1 MRIQIHPRLIVSNGP
16 DHKFS
21 LVRGIRL
28 LTEIQ
33 QVGNLALATRNLG
46 MSYRSAWGLLQALD
60 VELGGAV
67 VIMTKGK
74 GSELTH
80 LGERLV
86 WAQKLIHARF
96 DPLLESMATEVEA
109 EIRQAVLKSRQGLKM
124 FASHGFAVAALIQ
137 NLLHQD
143 PPIELSYRGSL
154 EAVGALTR
162 GSCDIAGFHIPVGVL
177 EQPVFAHFVHLL
189 QPNYRLI
196 HLATRRQGIMVAKG
210 NPAAIWTISDLLR
223 PELTF
228 VNRQLGSG
236 TRLILDLLLASHN
249 VQSAGIRGFENV
261 ELTHAAVAAYIASG
275 KADAGL
281 GVEAA
286 AREFGLDFVP
296 LLSERYF
303 FLCDADILRHAQ
315 FAPIVALLQTNEF
328 KSRINALPGYGAE
341 QTGMIMTIK
350 EAFAFAG
357 TSQPD

>member
-28 LTEIQ
+28 LAEIQ
-33 QVGNLALATRNLG
+33 RVGNLALATRGLG
-46 MSYRSAWGLLQALD
+46 MSYRSAWGLLQSLD
-60 VELGGAV
+60 AELGGPV

-124 FASHGFAVAALIQ
+124 FASHGFAVAALNQ
-137 NLLHQD
+137 NLLAQD
-143 PPIELSYRGSL
+143 PPVELSYRGSL
-154 EAVGALTR
+154 EAVSALSR
-162 GSCDIAGFHIPVGVL
+162 GSCDIAGFHVPVGPLEKPVL
-177 EQPVFAHFVHLL
+177 AQIAHLL
-189 QPNYRLI
+189 RPQDRLI
-196 HLATRRQGIMVAKG
+196 HLASRRQGIMVAKD
-210 NPAAIWTISDLLR
+210 NPRAIWTIADLLKSGV
-223 PELTF
+223 TF

-236 TRLILDLLLASHN
+236 TRLIIDLLLDNDGVAS
-249 VQSAGIRGFENV
+249 SGIRGFDNV

-286 AREFGLDFVP
+286 ARAFGLDFVP

-303 FLCDADILRHAQ
+303 FLCAADTLRHPQ

-328 KSRINALPGYGAE
+328 KSKVNALPGYGAE
-341 QTGMIMTIK
+341 HTGEIMTVA
-350 EAFAFAG
+350 EAFEALAV
-357 TSQPD
+357 SA

>member
-1 MRIQIHPRLIVSNGP
+1 MRIQIYPRMIVSNGP

-28 LTEIQ
+28 LTEIE

-46 MSYRSAWGLLQALD
+46 MSYRSAWGLIQSLD
-60 VELGGAV
+60 EELGGAV

-74 GSELTH
+74 GSTLTH

-96 DPLLESMATEVEA
+96 DSLLESMATEVEA
-109 EIRQAVLKSRQGLKM
+109 EIRHAVLKSRKGLKM
-124 FASHGFAVAALIQ
+124 FASHGFAVASLIQ
-137 NLLHQD
+137 NLLSQD

-154 EAVGALTR
+154 EAVSALAR
-162 GSCDIAGFHIPVGVL
+162 GSCDIAGFHVPMGIL
-177 EQPVFAHFVHLL
+177 EQPVFARFEQLL
-189 QPNYRLI
+189 RPNDQLI

-210 NPAAIWTISDLLR
+210 NPLLIWTINDLQR
-223 PELTF
+223 PGLTF

-236 TRLILDLLLASHN
+236 TRLILDLLLESHN
-249 VQSAGIRGFENV
+249 VNSSGIRGFEHV

-303 FLCDADILRHAQ
+303 FLCNTDIVRQAQ
-315 FAPIVALLQTNEF
+315 FAPIIALLQTNEF
-328 KSRINALPGYGAE
+328 KSRVNTLPGYGAE
-341 QTGMIMTIK
+341 HTGTVMSIQ
-350 EAFAFAG
+350 EAFPFAAMR
-357 TSQPD
+357 

>member
-16 DHKFS
+16 DQRFS

-33 QVGNLALATRNLG
+33 RVGNLALATRGLG
-46 MSYRSAWGLLQALD
+46 MSYRSAWGLLQDLET
-60 VELGGAV
+60 ELGGPV

-74 GSELTH
+74 GSALTH

-96 DPLLESMATEVEA
+96 DPLLQSMAAEVEA

-124 FASHGFAVAALIQ
+124 LASHGFAVAVLMQHFMALE
-137 NLLHQD
+137 
-143 PPIELSYRGSL
+143 PPIELGYRGSI
-154 EAVGALTR
+154 EAVSALAR
-162 GSCDIAGFHIPVGVL
+162 GSCDIAGFHVPIGSL
-177 EQPVFAHFVHLL
+177 QAPVFAHFAALL
-189 QPNYRLI
+189 LPTQRLI
-196 HLATRRQGIMVAKG
+196 QLATRRQGIMVARD
-210 NPAAIWTISDLLR
+210 NPQAIWRVPDLR
-223 PELTF
+223 KPGVRF

-236 TRLILDLLLASHN
+236 TRLLIDLLLAADTIAS
-249 VQSAGIRGFENV
+249 SAIHGFDNV

-275 KADAGL
+275 RADAGI

-296 LLSERYF
+296 LVSERYF
-303 FLCDADILRHAQ
+303 FVCDADTLRHPQ

-328 KSRINALPGYGAE
+328 KSKLTTLPGYGADH
-341 QTGMIMTIK
+341 TGAVMTVA
-350 EAFAFAG
+350 EAFGEGATA
-357 TSQPD
+357 S

>member
-1 MRIQIHPRLIVSNGP
+1 MRIQIHPRLIVSSGP

-28 LTEIQ
+28 LTAVQ
-33 QVGNLALATRNLG
+33 NVGNLAAATRNLG
-46 MSYRSAWGLLQALD
+46 MSYRSAWGLIQSLEQ
-60 VELGGAV
+60 ELGGPV

-124 FASHGFAVAALIQ
+124 FASHGFAIAALNP
-137 NLLHQD
+137 NLLAQD
-143 PPIELSYRGSL
+143 PPVELSFRGSL
-154 EAVGALTR
+154 EAVSALAR
-162 GSCDIAGFHIPVGVL
+162 GTCDIAGFHIPVGPL
-177 EQPVFAHFVHLL
+177 EQPVFAHFAHFFKEDH
-189 QPNYRLI
+189 RLVQI
-196 HLATRRQGIMVAKG
+196 ATRRQGIMVAKG
-210 NPAAIWTISDLLR
+210 NPRSVWTLADLQR
-223 PELTF
+223 PELVF

-236 TRLILDLLLASHN
+236 TRLILDLLLEQENLS
-249 VQSAGIRGFENV
+249 SAPIRGFDNV

-286 AREFGLDFVP
+286 ARQFGLDFVP
-296 LLSERYF
+296 LVSERYF
-303 FLCDADILRHAQ
+303 FLCDQAILQHPQ
-315 FAPIVALLQTNEF
+315 FAPIVSLLQTNEF
-328 KSRINALPGYGAE
+328 KSKVNALSGYGAE
-341 QTGMIMTIK
+341 QTGQILSVRQ
-350 EAFAFAG
+350 AFDFA
-357 TSQPD
+357 SLDV

>member
-1 MRIQIHPRLIVSNGP
+1 M
-16 DHKFS
+16 
-21 LVRGIRL
+21 RL

-33 QVGNLALATRNLG
+33 RVGNLAAATRNLG
-46 MSYRSAWGLLQALD
+46 MSYRSAWGLIQSLEE
-60 VELGGAV
+60 ELGGPVA
-67 VIMTKGK
+67 IMTKGK

-124 FASHGFAVAALIQ
+124 FASHGFAIAAL
-137 NLLHQD
+137 NPTLLTQD
-143 PPIELSYRGSL
+143 PPIELSFRGSL
-154 EAVGALTR
+154 EAVSALAR
-162 GSCDIAGFHIPVGVL
+162 GTCDIAGFHIPVGPL
-177 EQPVFAHFVHLL
+177 EQKVHAHFARFFRPDHRLL
-189 QPNYRLI
+189 

-210 NPAAIWTISDLLR
+210 NPRSVWTIADLQR
-223 PELTF
+223 PELVF

-236 TRLILDLLLASHN
+236 TRLILDLLLEQENLSSTPIH
-249 VQSAGIRGFENV
+249 GFDNV

-286 AREFGLDFVP
+286 ARQFGLDFVP
-296 LLSERYF
+296 LISERYF
-303 FLCDADILRHAQ
+303 FLCDAAVLQHAQ

-328 KSRINALPGYGAE
+328 KSKVNALAGYGTE
-341 QTGMIMTIK
+341 QTGQIMTVG
-350 EAFAFAG
+350 EAFAFA
-357 TSQPD
+357 SVDA